1 MAQSSRQPRGLAIF
15 GAAALGLVFLVA
27 LGVTLAIASRG
38 DGGPPTALADRVPA
52 TVELY
57 IGFDTDLA
65 SDRWMHLEQ
74 LLDTLGV
81 LERTLEER
89 DDAFAEEGIDF
100 DREVLPVLTEIEH
113 AALVAELVGGAD
125 EDPQFAFLIETRDEA
140 ALLDLLDRLQFADEP
155 RSEREERHDDDL
167 GLTTVEYYGPRDS
180 SEPQLVIASRDGM
193 VYVGLDADYL
203 ASLVRRADDGATL
216 DSVPEFQQLA
226 DEAGGDVLVFAFV
239 DTQDA
244 VEAFADELRA
254 QALPLTPL
262 GFAGGALDPF
272 EELSPETPRFFAST
286 LSAQRRGFSW
296 ELLVLDEREDD
307 VPAALLA
314 RPDLEAAAAATP
326 AEARLFIAAAELGAQ
341 IVEQLSV
348 VREDGGAVAD
358 LLDDTLGRF
367 RNETGVDLERD
378 LLPLLNG
385 TFAFSLGIRS
395 LRIEEPD
402 FALFLTESDDH
413 AALAGE
419 VDRLRRFFER
429 EVGRDAEL
437 VIGEHAGFS
446 FVGWPDRRVER
457 RLDEPATLGESERF
471 RDTLKMLP
479 DDPQWLLYLDLGFVF
494 DELLESGDLPLDES
508 NPDAIRGFGLSWSRD
523 GELIRIS
530 VAVPIEAAP

>member
-15 GAAALGLVFLVA
+15 GAAALALVFLVA
-27 LGVTLAIASRG
+27 LGVTIGLASRG
-38 DGGPPTALADRVPA
+38 DDGPPTELAARVPA

-57 IGFDTDLA
+57 VGFDTDLA

-113 AALVAELVGGAD
+113 AAVVAELVGGPDGEA
-125 EDPQFAFLIETRDEA
+125 EFAFLIETRDA
-140 ALLDLLDRLQFADEP
+140 PALLDLLDRLQRAEEP

-167 GLTTVEYYGPRDS
+167 DLTTVEYYGPRDS
-180 SEPQLVIASRDGM
+180 SEPQLVIASREGM
-193 VYVGLDADYL
+193 VYVGLDAAYL

-244 VEAFADELRA
+244 VEAFADEVRE
-254 QALPLTPL
+254 QALPLSPL
-262 GFAGGALDPF
+262 GFAGGGLDPF
-272 EELSPETPRFFAST
+272 EELTAETPRYLAST

-296 ELLVLDEREDD
+296 ELLILDEPDD
-307 VPAALLA
+307 ELPAAFLA
-314 RPDLEAAAAATP
+314 RPDIDAAAGATP

-341 IVEQLSV
+341 IDEQLSV
-348 VREDGGAVAD
+348 VREDSGDAAD
-358 LLDDTLGRF
+358 LVDEALELF
-367 RNETGVDLERD
+367 RDETGVDLERD

-395 LRIEEPD
+395 LSIEEPD

-413 AALAGE
+413 GALADELGR
-419 VDRLRRFFER
+419 VRRAVER
-429 EVGRDAEL
+429 DIGRDAEL
-437 VIGEHAGFS
+437 VIASTPASASSAGPS
-446 FVGWPDRRVER
+446 AASSAASMSQRRWATASASATPSRCCRTR
-457 RLDEPATLGESERF
+457 RRGCSTSTSASSSTSCSSPAICRSTSPTRTRF
-471 RDTLKMLP
+471 
-479 DDPQWLLYLDLGFVF
+479 
-494 DELLESGDLPLDES
+494 
-508 NPDAIRGFGLSWSRD
+508 
-523 GELIRIS
+523 
-530 VAVPIEAAP
+530 AASA